1 MILSRLQQAAIIG
14 AGVLIAILTIFAT
27 IQTFRLNSSQRAL
40 KDEREIVKRMNTES
54 AVADGRY
61 RTLEQRHAQ
70 DTKRIEK
77 DKADENAALRADR
90 DAALAEL
97 RARPRRPPASA
108 TQGAAAPEDGPGC
121 TGSALFA
128 DDAEFLVGEAARADE
143 IRAEVKACYAQYD
156 SLAQALEA
164 AR

>member
-40 KDEREIVKRMNTES
+40 KDERAIVARMDAAST
-54 AVADGRY
+54 AADRRY
-61 RTLEQRHAQ
+61 RSLEQRHAQ
-70 DTKRIEK
+70 DTHRIEK

-97 RARPRRPPASA
+97 RARPRRPAASA